1 MQPHGRSAA
10 ASAIAHAASRRRSAG
25 IDVGLEAESFIRAAI
40 EVSCTQLLAC
50 MRLNLRIWILIM

>member
-40 EVSCTQLLAC
+40 EVNVRNSLLVYASVQGSG
-50 MRLNLRIWILIM
+50 L